1 MLNAKNCFSFS
12 SPFLLCFGSDNVNSD
27 LCRRST
33 YCSKDINIIVD
44 FVSRCS
50 SYLFFL
56 FQLRW
61 TTAARIHPEII
72 DFSSLIL
79 LSTSPPAWM
88 PRLELSSF
96 YLVVLNYHFRLNSAS
111 TYMQEVF
118 QKTTMIFPPHPAS
131 HTRKWP
137 SSRLPSRVSY
147 YMFKS
152 ELCWC
157 CYDANVLVNGFLFT
171 HLLSESVSVAR
182 NSQLF
187 HRSRSYVDASSSVS
201 QQYTGQL
208 HERERQFQFTLTWLS
223 YVQWRWRYQDAV
235 LHHHRLLAIMR
246 NAKSCVVCRM
256 CASRKTS
263 SNKFTC
269 MHATTRKREISF
281 NS

>member
-44 FVSRCS
+44 FVSRCF

-61 TTAARIHPEII
+61 TAAARIHPEII
-72 DFSSLIL
+72 DFPSFIL
-79 LSTSPPAWM
+79 LSTSPAAWT
-88 PRLELSSF
+88 PRLELNSF
-96 YLVVLNYHFRLNSAS
+96 YLIVLNYHFRLNSAS

-131 HTRKWP
+131 HPRKWP
-137 SSRLPSRVSY
+137 SPRLPSRVSY

-152 ELCWC
+152 ELCCC

-171 HLLSESVSVAR
+171 HLLSESGSVTR

-187 HRSRSYVDASSSVS
+187 PRSRSYVDASSSVS
-201 QQYTGQL
+201 QQYTGQS
-208 HERERQFQFTLTWLS
+208 HERERQFRFTLTWLS
-223 YVQWRWRYQDAV
+223 FVQWCWRYEDAV
-235 LHHHRLLAIMR
+235 LHHHHRLLAIMR
-246 NAKSCVVCRM
+246 NAKSCVVCVLHGKLPQ
-256 CASRKTS
+256 ASS
-263 SNKFTC
+263 YAC
-269 MHATTRKREISF
+269 MHRRRREK
-281 NS
+281 